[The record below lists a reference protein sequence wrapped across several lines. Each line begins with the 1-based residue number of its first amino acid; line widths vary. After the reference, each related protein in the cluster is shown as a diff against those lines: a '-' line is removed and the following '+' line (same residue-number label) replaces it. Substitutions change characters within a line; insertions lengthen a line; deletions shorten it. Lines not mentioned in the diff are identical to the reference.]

1 MEIFK
6 IKTPGPY
13 STVQDGGR
21 YGYQKFGIPPTG
33 ALDDF
38 AYKAANLLVGNPE
51 GAAVVESTVLGPEI
65 EIMEEV
71 DLAVT
76 GAEAAV
82 TLNNKSVPGWSSIRA
97 KAGDSL
103 KVGPVKTGCR
113 SYLAVSGGI
122 DVPLVMGSRSCY
134 VGAKIGGYK
143 GRILAKGDV
152 LSRGEGALLER
163 SRRMPG
169 KYIPHHEKEIVL
181 RAVPGPQ
188 DDFFDTGL
196 EDFFGSEF
204 IVSTNANR
212 MGYRL
217 EGPRILHKEGAAK
230 SIISEPSLSGG
241 VQIPPDGQA
250 IILLVEQT
258 VGGYTKIATVISTDI
273 NRVAQAMPGH
283 KIRFEKT
290 SLENAHRI
298 YRNHQAHLLTIRQ
311 LLEDR
316 S

>member
-6 IKTPGPY
+6 IKIPGPY

-21 YGYQKFGIPPTG
+21 YGYQRFGIPPTG
-33 ALDDF
+33 ALDHF
-38 AYKAANLLVGNPE
+38 AYSMANLLIGNPE
-51 GAAVVESTVLGPEI
+51 GAAVVESTVVGPEI
-65 EIMEEV
+65 EILDEV

-76 GAEAAV
+76 GADAAI
-82 TLNNKSVPGWSSIRA
+82 TLNNKSVSGWSSIRA
-97 KAGDSL
+97 KAGDIL
-103 KVGPVKTGCR
+103 KLGPVKKGCR
-113 SYLAVSGGI
+113 NYLAVSGGI

-152 LSRGEGALLER
+152 LSRGAGTLLER
-163 SRRMPG
+163 SRRMPE
-169 KYIPHHEKEIVL
+169 KYIPRYETEMVL

-196 EDFFGSEF
+196 EDFFASEF
-204 IVSTNANR
+204 LVSTNANR

-217 EGPRILHKEGAAK
+217 EGPRILYKDGAAK

-258 VGGYTKIATVISTDI
+258 VGGYTKIATVISSDI
-273 NRVAQAMPGH
+273 TRVAQALPGH

-290 SLENAHRI
+290 KLEKAYTI
-298 YRNHQAHLLTIRQ
+298 YQERQKHLLNIKQ
-311 LLEDR
+311 MLEGGL
-316 S
+316 